1 MNKLQ
6 ISIPHGFAIL
16 CLLLIIS
23 ASSCRSTLD
32 EARLNP
38 YVDIKEVVLERVLSG
53 IPSEYITYRWYID
66 LEVYKATYL
75 TFDHVEWGSLSGEV
89 FQLSEHQV
97 ITKVDIRH
105 AYGVSERV
113 KLIGSLFNIHHA
125 SLPEIIQEEGNSL
138 VKSKLYLIMYNAKG
152 RKIRIDL
159 GVPDKVNNF
168 LAE

>member
-1 MNKLQ
+1 VSKLTSLTPCRNY
-6 ISIPHGFAIL
+6 IFWL
-16 CLLLIIS
+16 MLLMLT
-23 ASSCRSTLD
+23 SSCRTTLD

-38 YVDIKEVVLERVLSG
+38 YVEIKEVVLERVLSG
-53 IPSEYITYRWYID
+53 IPSEYITYRLYID

-105 AYGVSERV
+105 AYGASERV

-125 SLPEIIQEEGNSL
+125 SLPETIQEEGNTL
-138 VKSKLYLIMYNAKG
+138 EKSKLYLIMYNSKG

-159 GVPDKVNNF
+159 GNPDKVNNF